1 METKHFSPIKKKKNK
16 DLVIYFTIYAH
27 NKLLKMLSLH
37 YYELLG
43 KIKEHEGKKYLMVD
57 NYILDKY

>member
-1 METKHFSPIKKKKNK
+1 METKTFFTNKKNFK

-27 NKLLKMLSLH
+27 NKSLKMLSLH
-37 YYELLG
+37 YDESVG

-57 NYILDKY
+57 NYILNKY